1 MSSGIVRVNSRD
13 VRQFASQLNQFNAD
27 LASRTAQLAAQ
38 FRRLG
43 ETWQD
48 PQYAKFAQEFEQT
61 MRNLRH
67 FREKS
72 DEVVPRLIK
81 LADHIDSTPH
91 V

>member
-27 LASRTAQLAAQ
+27 LASQTAKVAAQ

-61 MRNLRH
+61 MRSLER
-67 FREKS
+67 FRAKS
-72 DEVVPRLIK
+72 EEVVPKLKK
-81 LADHIDSTPH
+81 LADHIDNTPR